1 MEAADPT
8 HTIPPEHSTLSVREL
23 IRLLL
28 RTWPYLKSQLRHI
41 VSWVGL
47 VMLMEII
54 WVFAFLVAFDL
65 LNNKILVGQKL
76 EPAQATLLFLDD
88 SYTADPELLA
98 QLVTDVPDE
107 EQAPPE
113 AETAQATPAELLLE
127 PEQRKTVR
135 NRLGVLFAIGALL
148 MLMIAPG
155 VRVYGTWI
163 TQRINQSL
171 RSRMIERAE
180 HLSLRYHSHARTGDA
195 IYRVYQ
201 DSAMVTAIIDTIIL
215 RPVIA
220 LGQMLFSFL
229 VICMFSLVLG
239 AVYLAAII
247 PVIWLLKVYMPKLQT
262 RSRSARETNSA
273 LTSRIQEVFGAIRVI
288 KSNRAEEII
297 EQRFDEDST
306 AALNA
311 AFAFRVEFILM
322 ATFTMMIAGAAIITA
337 QYLMAGWTLAE
348 QSTAFVG
355 AVALVGFT
363 VWNLGAFQSAATRGT
378 DLTGNGR
385 DMIHVWGMLQ
395 DMSVGLDR
403 AFFLLELE
411 PEIVDREDAISLPTP
426 INHIR
431 YENVSFGYLPNM
443 PVLRDVTLRANVG
456 TVTAIVGATGSGKS
470 TLMSLLLRLYETD
483 AGIISIN
490 DTHLSSIQLDSLRR
504 GVAIALQQNT
514 LFASSVADNIAYAF
528 ADASRAD
535 VEAAAKV
542 ACAHEFIQQMPQGY
556 DTELG
561 ERGGDL
567 STGER
572 QRLSIARAVIRDT
585 PILVLDE
592 PTASLDAETEV
603 AMLENLSNW
612 ASERIVFL
620 ITHRLSTIRSADQIA
635 FLEDGV
641 IREAGPH
648 DTLMAMEQGRYRAF
662 VLAESAPK
670 AATDEGS
677 VR

>member
-1 MEAADPT
+1 M
-8 HTIPPEHSTLSVREL
+8 REL
-23 IRLLL
+23 MRLLL
-28 RTWPYLKSQLRHI
+28 RTWPYLKSQLRHV

-47 VMLMEII
+47 VVLMEII

-98 QLVTDVPDE
+98 QLANDVPDE

-113 AETAQATPAELLLE
+113 AETAQATTAELLLE

-201 DSAMVTAIIDTIIL
+201 DSAMVTAIIETIIL

-337 QYLMAGWTLAE
+337 QYLMAGWTLTE

-378 DLTGNGR
+378 ELTGNGR

-411 PEIVDREDAISLPTP
+411 PEIVDREDVISLPAP

-603 AMLENLSNW
+603 AVLENLSDW
-612 ASERIVFL
+612 ANERIVFL

>member
-1 MEAADPT
+1 M
-8 HTIPPEHSTLSVREL
+8 REL
-23 IRLLL
+23 MRLLL
-28 RTWPYLKSQLRHI
+28 RTWPYLKSQLRHV

-47 VMLMEII
+47 VVLMEII

-98 QLVTDVPDE
+98 QLANGVPDE

-113 AETAQATPAELLLE
+113 AETAQATTAELLLE

-201 DSAMVTAIIDTIIL
+201 DSAMVTAIIETIIL

-262 RSRSARETNSA
+262 RSRRARETNSA

-337 QYLMAGWTLAE
+337 QYLMAGWTLTE

-378 DLTGNGR
+378 ELTGNGR

-411 PEIVDREDAISLPTP
+411 PEIVDREDVISLPTP

-603 AMLENLSNW
+603 AVLENLSDW

>member
-1 MEAADPT
+1 M
-8 HTIPPEHSTLSVREL
+8 REL

-148 MLMIAPG
+148 MLIIAPG

-337 QYLMAGWTLAE
+337 QYLMAGWTLTE

-378 DLTGNGR
+378 ELIGNGR

-603 AMLENLSNW
+603 AVLENLSDW

>member
-1 MEAADPT
+1 
-8 HTIPPEHSTLSVREL
+8 
-23 IRLLL
+23 
-28 RTWPYLKSQLRHI
+28 
-41 VSWVGL
+41 
-47 VMLMEII
+47 MLMEII

-88 SYTADPELLA
+88 SYMADPELLA

-603 AMLENLSNW
+603 AVLENLSDW

>member
-1 MEAADPT
+1 M
-8 HTIPPEHSTLSVREL
+8 REL

-88 SYTADPELLA
+88 SYMADPELLA

-542 ACAHEFIQQMPQGY
+542 ACAHEFIQQLPQGY

-603 AMLENLSNW
+603 AMLENLSDW

>member
-1 MEAADPT
+1 M
-8 HTIPPEHSTLSVREL
+8 REL
-23 IRLLL
+23 MRLLL
-28 RTWPYLKSQLRHI
+28 RTWPYLKSQLRHV

-47 VMLMEII
+47 VVLMEII

-113 AETAQATPAELLLE
+113 AETAQATTAELLLE

-201 DSAMVTAIIDTIIL
+201 DSAMVTAIIETIIL

-262 RSRSARETNSA
+262 RSRRARETNSA

-337 QYLMAGWTLAE
+337 QYLMAGWTLTE

-378 DLTGNGR
+378 ELTGNSR

-411 PEIVDREDAISLPTP
+411 PEIVDREDVISLPTP

-603 AMLENLSNW
+603 AVLENLSDW

>member
-1 MEAADPT
+1 M
-8 HTIPPEHSTLSVREL
+8 REL

-28 RTWPYLKSQLRHI
+28 RTRPYLKSQLRHI

-88 SYTADPELLA
+88 SYMADPELLA
-98 QLVTDVPDE
+98 QLANDVPDE

-262 RSRSARETNSA
+262 RSRRARETNSA

-378 DLTGNGR
+378 ELTGNGR

-411 PEIVDREDAISLPTP
+411 PEIVDREDVISLPTP

-443 PVLRDVTLRANVG
+443 PVLRDITLRANVG
-456 TVTAIVGATGSGKS
+456 TVTAIVGTTGSGKS

-603 AMLENLSNW
+603 AVLENLSDW

>member
-1 MEAADPT
+1 M
-8 HTIPPEHSTLSVREL
+8 REL

-88 SYTADPELLA
+88 SYMADPELLA

-411 PEIVDREDAISLPTP
+411 PEIVDRDDAISLPTP

-603 AMLENLSNW
+603 AVLQNLSDW

>member
-1 MEAADPT
+1 M
-8 HTIPPEHSTLSVREL
+8 REL
-23 IRLLL
+23 MRLLL
-28 RTWPYLKSQLRHI
+28 RTWPYLKSQLRHV

-47 VMLMEII
+47 VVLMEII

-98 QLVTDVPDE
+98 QLANDVPDE

-113 AETAQATPAELLLE
+113 AETAQATTAELLLE

-148 MLMIAPG
+148 MLIIAPG

-201 DSAMVTAIIDTIIL
+201 DSAMVTAIIETIIL

-337 QYLMAGWTLAE
+337 QYLMAGWTLTE

-378 DLTGNGR
+378 ELTGNGR

-411 PEIVDREDAISLPTP
+411 PEIVDREDVISLPAP

-603 AMLENLSNW
+603 AVLENLSDW

>member
-1 MEAADPT
+1 M
-8 HTIPPEHSTLSVREL
+8 
-23 IRLLL
+23 
-28 RTWPYLKSQLRHI
+28 
-41 VSWVGL
+41 SWVGL

-247 PVIWLLKVYMPKLQT
+247 PMIWLLKVYMPMLQT

-443 PVLRDVTLRANVG
+443 PVLRDITLRANVG

-603 AMLENLSNW
+603 AVLENLSDW

-648 DTLMAMEQGRYRAF
+648 DTLMAMGQGRYRAF

>member
-1 MEAADPT
+1 M
-8 HTIPPEHSTLSVREL
+8 REL
-23 IRLLL
+23 MRLLL
-28 RTWPYLKSQLRHI
+28 RTWPYLKSQLRHV

-47 VMLMEII
+47 VVLMEII

-98 QLVTDVPDE
+98 QLANDVPDE

-113 AETAQATPAELLLE
+113 AETAQATTAELLLE

-148 MLMIAPG
+148 MLIIAPG

-201 DSAMVTAIIDTIIL
+201 DSAMVTAIIETIIL

-337 QYLMAGWTLAE
+337 QYLMAGWTLTE

-378 DLTGNGR
+378 ELTGNGR

-411 PEIVDREDAISLPTP
+411 PEIVDREDVISLPAP

-603 AMLENLSNW
+603 AVLENLSDW
-612 ASERIVFL
+612 ANERIVFL

>member
-1 MEAADPT
+1 M
-8 HTIPPEHSTLSVREL
+8 REL

-47 VMLMEII
+47 VVLMEII

-247 PVIWLLKVYMPKLQT
+247 PMIWLLKGYMPKLQT
-262 RSRSARETNSA
+262 RSRRARETNSA

-411 PEIVDREDAISLPTP
+411 PEIVDREDALSLPTP

-443 PVLRDVTLRANVG
+443 PVLRDITLRANVG

-603 AMLENLSNW
+603 AVLENLSDW

-635 FLEDGV
+635 ILEDGV

>member
-1 MEAADPT
+1 M
-8 HTIPPEHSTLSVREL
+8 REL
-23 IRLLL
+23 MRLLL
-28 RTWPYLKSQLRHI
+28 RTWPYLKSQLRHV

-47 VMLMEII
+47 VVLMEII

-98 QLVTDVPDE
+98 QLANDVPDE

-113 AETAQATPAELLLE
+113 AETAQATTAELLLE

-148 MLMIAPG
+148 MLIIAPG

-337 QYLMAGWTLAE
+337 QYLMAGWTLTE

-378 DLTGNGR
+378 ELTGNGR

-411 PEIVDREDAISLPTP
+411 PEIADREDVISLPTP

-603 AMLENLSNW
+603 AVLENLSDW

-635 FLEDGV
+635 FLEDGM

-648 DTLMAMEQGRYRAF
+648 DTLMAKEQGRYRAF

>member
-1 MEAADPT
+1 
-8 HTIPPEHSTLSVREL
+8 
-23 IRLLL
+23 
-28 RTWPYLKSQLRHI
+28 
-41 VSWVGL
+41 
-47 VMLMEII
+47 
-54 WVFAFLVAFDL
+54 
-65 LNNKILVGQKL
+65 
-76 EPAQATLLFLDD
+76 
-88 SYTADPELLA
+88 
-98 QLVTDVPDE
+98 
-107 EQAPPE
+107 
-113 AETAQATPAELLLE
+113 
-127 PEQRKTVR
+127 
-135 NRLGVLFAIGALL
+135 
-148 MLMIAPG
+148 
-155 VRVYGTWI
+155 
-163 TQRINQSL
+163 
-171 RSRMIERAE
+171 
-180 HLSLRYHSHARTGDA
+180 
-195 IYRVYQ
+195 
-201 DSAMVTAIIDTIIL
+201 
-215 RPVIA
+215 
-220 LGQMLFSFL
+220 
-229 VICMFSLVLG
+229 
-239 AVYLAAII
+239 
-247 PVIWLLKVYMPKLQT
+247 
-262 RSRSARETNSA
+262 
-273 LTSRIQEVFGAIRVI
+273 
-288 KSNRAEEII
+288 
-297 EQRFDEDST
+297 
-306 AALNA
+306 
-311 AFAFRVEFILM
+311 
-322 ATFTMMIAGAAIITA
+322 
-337 QYLMAGWTLAE
+337 
-348 QSTAFVG
+348 
-355 AVALVGFT
+355 
-363 VWNLGAFQSAATRGT
+363 
-378 DLTGNGR
+378 
-385 DMIHVWGMLQ
+385 
-395 DMSVGLDR
+395 
-403 AFFLLELE
+403 
-411 PEIVDREDAISLPTP
+411 
-426 INHIR
+426 
-431 YENVSFGYLPNM
+431 
-443 PVLRDVTLRANVG
+443 
-456 TVTAIVGATGSGKS
+456 
-470 TLMSLLLRLYETD
+470 MSLLLRLYETD

-620 ITHRLSTIRSADQIA
+620 ITHRLSTIRGADQIA

>member
-1 MEAADPT
+1 M
-8 HTIPPEHSTLSVREL
+8 REL

-28 RTWPYLKSQLRHI
+28 RTRPYLKSQLRHI

-88 SYTADPELLA
+88 RYTADPELLA

-311 AFAFRVEFILM
+311 AFAFRVELILM

-337 QYLMAGWTLAE
+337 QYLMAGWTLVE

-443 PVLRDVTLRANVG
+443 PVLRDITLRANVG
-456 TVTAIVGATGSGKS
+456 TVTAIVGTTGSGKS

-603 AMLENLSNW
+603 AVLENLSDW

>member
-1 MEAADPT
+1 M
-8 HTIPPEHSTLSVREL
+8 REL

-88 SYTADPELLA
+88 SYMADPELLA

-247 PVIWLLKVYMPKLQT
+247 PMIWLLKVYMPKLQT

-443 PVLRDVTLRANVG
+443 PVLRDITLRANVG
-456 TVTAIVGATGSGKS
+456 TVTAIVGTTGSGKS

-603 AMLENLSNW
+603 AVLENLSDW

>member
-1 MEAADPT
+1 M
-8 HTIPPEHSTLSVREL
+8 REL

-76 EPAQATLLFLDD
+76 EPAQATLLFLND

-98 QLVTDVPDE
+98 QLVTDVSDE

-247 PVIWLLKVYMPKLQT
+247 PMIWLLKVYMPKLQT

-337 QYLMAGWTLAE
+337 QYLMAGWTLVE

-378 DLTGNGR
+378 ELTGNGR

-411 PEIVDREDAISLPTP
+411 PEIVDREDVISLPTP

-443 PVLRDVTLRANVG
+443 PVLRDITLRANVG
-456 TVTAIVGATGSGKS
+456 TVTAIVGTTGSGKS

-603 AMLENLSNW
+603 AVLENLSDW

-648 DTLMAMEQGRYRAF
+648 DTLMAKEQGRYRAF

>member
-1 MEAADPT
+1 M
-8 HTIPPEHSTLSVREL
+8 REL
-23 IRLLL
+23 MRLLL
-28 RTWPYLKSQLRHI
+28 RTWPYLKSQLRHV

-47 VMLMEII
+47 VVLMEII

-98 QLVTDVPDE
+98 QLANDVPDE

-113 AETAQATPAELLLE
+113 AETAQATTAELLLE

-148 MLMIAPG
+148 MLIIAPG

-201 DSAMVTAIIDTIIL
+201 DSAMVTAIIETIIL

-337 QYLMAGWTLAE
+337 QYLMAGWTLTE

-378 DLTGNGR
+378 ELTGNGR

-411 PEIVDREDAISLPTP
+411 PEIVDREDVISLPTP

-603 AMLENLSNW
+603 AVLENLSDW

>member
-1 MEAADPT
+1 M
-8 HTIPPEHSTLSVREL
+8 REL

-603 AMLENLSNW
+603 AVLENLSDW

>member
-1 MEAADPT
+1 M
-8 HTIPPEHSTLSVREL
+8 REL

-603 AMLENLSNW
+603 AVLQNLSDW

>member
-1 MEAADPT
+1 M
-8 HTIPPEHSTLSVREL
+8 REL
-23 IRLLL
+23 MRLLL
-28 RTWPYLKSQLRHI
+28 RTWPYLKSQLRHV

-47 VMLMEII
+47 VVLMEII

-98 QLVTDVPDE
+98 QLANDVPDE

-113 AETAQATPAELLLE
+113 AETAQATTAELLLE

-148 MLMIAPG
+148 MLIIAPG

-201 DSAMVTAIIDTIIL
+201 DSAMVTAIIETIIL

-337 QYLMAGWTLAE
+337 QYLMAGWTLTE

-378 DLTGNGR
+378 ELTGNGR

-411 PEIVDREDAISLPTP
+411 PEIVDREDVISLPAP

-603 AMLENLSNW
+603 AVLENLSDW

-635 FLEDGV
+635 FLEDGM

>member
-1 MEAADPT
+1 MEVTDPT
-8 HTIPPEHSTLSVREL
+8 LAVPPEHSTLSMREL
-23 IRLLL
+23 MRLLL
-28 RTWPYLKSQLRHI
+28 RTWPYLKSQLRHV

-47 VMLMEII
+47 VVLMEII

-98 QLVTDVPDE
+98 QLANDVPDE

-113 AETAQATPAELLLE
+113 AETAQATTAELLLE

-148 MLMIAPG
+148 MLIIAPG

-201 DSAMVTAIIDTIIL
+201 DSAMVTAIIETIIL

-337 QYLMAGWTLAE
+337 QYLMAGWTLVE

-378 DLTGNGR
+378 ELTGNGR

-411 PEIVDREDAISLPTP
+411 PEIVDREDVISLPTP

-470 TLMSLLLRLYETD
+470 TLVSLLLRLYETD

-603 AMLENLSNW
+603 AVLENLSDW

>member
-1 MEAADPT
+1 M
-8 HTIPPEHSTLSVREL
+8 REL

-88 SYTADPELLA
+88 SYMADPELLA

-603 AMLENLSNW
+603 AVLENLSDW

>member
-1 MEAADPT
+1 M
-8 HTIPPEHSTLSVREL
+8 REL
-23 IRLLL
+23 MRLLL
-28 RTWPYLKSQLRHI
+28 RTWPYLKSQLRHV

-47 VMLMEII
+47 VVLMEII

-98 QLVTDVPDE
+98 QLANDVPDE

-113 AETAQATPAELLLE
+113 AETAQATTAELLLE

-201 DSAMVTAIIDTIIL
+201 DSAMVTAIIETIIL

-262 RSRSARETNSA
+262 RSRRARETNSA

-337 QYLMAGWTLAE
+337 QYLMAGWTLVE

-378 DLTGNGR
+378 ELTGNGR

-411 PEIVDREDAISLPTP
+411 PEIVDREDVISLPTP

-603 AMLENLSNW
+603 AVLENLSDW

>member
-1 MEAADPT
+1 M
-8 HTIPPEHSTLSVREL
+8 REL
-23 IRLLL
+23 MRLLL
-28 RTWPYLKSQLRHI
+28 RTWPYLKSQLRHV

-47 VMLMEII
+47 VVLMEII

-247 PVIWLLKVYMPKLQT
+247 PMIWLLKVYMPKLQT
-262 RSRSARETNSA
+262 RSRSARETNSS

-403 AFFLLELE
+403 AFFLLELK
-411 PEIVDREDAISLPTP
+411 PEIVDREDVISLPAP

-443 PVLRDVTLRANVG
+443 PVLRDITLRANVG

-603 AMLENLSNW
+603 AVLENLSDW

>member
-1 MEAADPT
+1 M
-8 HTIPPEHSTLSVREL
+8 REL

-28 RTWPYLKSQLRHI
+28 RTRPYLKSQLRHI

-88 SYTADPELLA
+88 RYTADPELLA

-247 PVIWLLKVYMPKLQT
+247 PMIWLLKVYMPKLQT

-443 PVLRDVTLRANVG
+443 PVLRDITLRANVG
-456 TVTAIVGATGSGKS
+456 TVTAIVGTTGSGKS

-603 AMLENLSNW
+603 AVLENLSDW

>member
-1 MEAADPT
+1 M
-8 HTIPPEHSTLSVREL
+8 REL

-411 PEIVDREDAISLPTP
+411 PEIVDREDVISLPTP

>member
-1 MEAADPT
+1 M
-8 HTIPPEHSTLSVREL
+8 REL

-28 RTWPYLKSQLRHI
+28 RTRPYLKSQLRHI

-88 SYTADPELLA
+88 RYTADPELLA

-247 PVIWLLKVYMPKLQT
+247 PMIWLLKVYMPKLQT

-337 QYLMAGWTLAE
+337 QYLMAGWTLVE

-395 DMSVGLDR
+395 DMSGGLDR

-431 YENVSFGYLPNM
+431 YENFSFGYIPNM

-603 AMLENLSNW
+603 AVLENLSDW

>member
-1 MEAADPT
+1 M
-8 HTIPPEHSTLSVREL
+8 REL
-23 IRLLL
+23 MRLLL
-28 RTWPYLKSQLRHI
+28 RTWPYLKSQLRHV

-47 VMLMEII
+47 VVLMEII

-76 EPAQATLLFLDD
+76 EPAQATLLFLED
-88 SYTADPELLA
+88 SYMADPELLA

-262 RSRSARETNSA
+262 RSRRARETNSA

-337 QYLMAGWTLAE
+337 QYLMAGWTLVE

-378 DLTGNGR
+378 ELTGNGR

-411 PEIVDREDAISLPTP
+411 PEIVDREDVISLPTP

-603 AMLENLSNW
+603 AVLENLSDW

>member
-1 MEAADPT
+1 M
-8 HTIPPEHSTLSVREL
+8 REL

-28 RTWPYLKSQLRHI
+28 RTRPYLKSQLRHI

-88 SYTADPELLA
+88 RYTADPELLA

-262 RSRSARETNSA
+262 RSRSAREPNSA

-443 PVLRDVTLRANVG
+443 PVLRDITLRANVG
-456 TVTAIVGATGSGKS
+456 TVTAIVGTTGSGKS

-528 ADASRAD
+528 ADASRA
-535 VEAAAKV
+535 AAKV

-603 AMLENLSNW
+603 AVLENLSDW

>member
-1 MEAADPT
+1 YM
-8 HTIPPEHSTLSVREL
+8 
-23 IRLLL
+23 
-28 RTWPYLKSQLRHI
+28 
-41 VSWVGL
+41 
-47 VMLMEII
+47 
-54 WVFAFLVAFDL
+54 
-65 LNNKILVGQKL
+65 
-76 EPAQATLLFLDD
+76 
-88 SYTADPELLA
+88 ADPELLA

-592 PTASLDAETEV
+592 PTASLDTE
-603 AMLENLSNW
+603 
-612 ASERIVFL
+612 
-620 ITHRLSTIRSADQIA
+620 
-635 FLEDGV
+635 
-641 IREAGPH
+641 
-648 DTLMAMEQGRYRAF
+648 
-662 VLAESAPK
+662 
-670 AATDEGS
+670 
-677 VR
+677 

>member
-1 MEAADPT
+1 M
-8 HTIPPEHSTLSVREL
+8 REL

-337 QYLMAGWTLAE
+337 QYLMAGWTLVE

-378 DLTGNGR
+378 ELTGNGR

-443 PVLRDVTLRANVG
+443 PVLRDITLRANVG
-456 TVTAIVGATGSGKS
+456 TVTAIVGTTGSGKS

-603 AMLENLSNW
+603 AVLENLSDW

>member
-88 SYTADPELLA
+88 SYMADPELRA

-411 PEIVDREDAISLPTP
+411 PEIVDRDDAFSLPTP

-670 AATDEGS
+670 AATDEGR

>member
-1 MEAADPT
+1 M
-8 HTIPPEHSTLSVREL
+8 REL
-23 IRLLL
+23 MRLLL

-47 VMLMEII
+47 VVLMEII

-98 QLVTDVPDE
+98 QLANGVPDE

-113 AETAQATPAELLLE
+113 AETAQATTAELLLE

-201 DSAMVTAIIDTIIL
+201 DSAMVTAIIETIIL

-337 QYLMAGWTLAE
+337 QYLMAGWTLVE

-378 DLTGNGR
+378 ELTGNGR

-411 PEIVDREDAISLPTP
+411 PEIVDREDVISLPTP

-603 AMLENLSNW
+603 AVLENLSDW

>member
-1 MEAADPT
+1 M
-8 HTIPPEHSTLSVREL
+8 REL

-311 AFAFRVEFILM
+311 AFAFRFEFILM

-603 AMLENLSNW
+603 AVLENLSDW

>member
-1 MEAADPT
+1 M
-8 HTIPPEHSTLSVREL
+8 REL

-620 ITHRLSTIRSADQIA
+620 ITHRLSTIRGADQIA

-670 AATDEGS
+670 AATDEGR